1 MSRRRPSPGA
11 ARPIHRAA
19 GYHRPHMAP
28 TSRFRKRPVEQAAG
42 RRTSLKHIAA
52 LTGYSI
58 TTVSMVLNGRA
69 EEFNISAE
77 ARDLIL
83 TAAKEH
89 NYQPNLHARSLRN
102 RTTNI
107 VGLMVP
113 TLNNRFFSEMA
124 ECFERLAR
132 RDQKI
137 ALITVTNYDRQ
148 EELDTVNYFLSQNV
162 ECVFTANPTALE
174 DVSTLCSRAGTRQI
188 LLDAQQS
195 EKHTIST
202 DNVDASLVLTRML
215 LDSLRMAGRKGR
227 VYYVGG
233 MADHVVTRMRL
244 QGFRAA
250 LQERGVRYSDDLFV
264 ETIFDPDSAYR
275 KIELLFRNR
284 NDIGGIFVNS
294 LMAMDGL
301 VRFFGESPEA
311 CRSVH
316 YGVFDYHPM
325 MNLLV
330 DLHVAAIKQNPELMM
345 QKAYEIF
352 GNPGAHRAERLQY
365 VPYELILTPAMRRL
379 VPEVRAAGARSPAR
393 TSGRS

>member
-1 MSRRRPSPGA
+1 MVHFMGPTKRTRRKPP
-11 ARPIHRAA
+11 
-19 GYHRPHMAP
+19 
-28 TSRFRKRPVEQAAG
+28 EQAGG

-77 ARDLIL
+77 TRDLIL
-83 TAAKEH
+83 AAAKEH

-107 VGLMVP
+107 LGLMVP

-124 ECFERLAR
+124 ETFERLAR

-148 EELDTVNYFLSQNV
+148 EEIDNLNYFLSQNV

-174 DVSTLCSRAGTRQI
+174 DVSKLCTGAGTRQI
-188 LLDAQQS
+188 LLDAQPS
-195 EKHTIST
+195 DKHTVST
-202 DNVDASLVLTRML
+202 DNYDAGLVLTRML
-215 LDSLRMAGRKGR
+215 LESLRAAGRKGR
-227 VYYVGG
+227 VYYLGG
-233 MADHVVTRMRL
+233 MADHVVTRLRL
-244 QGFRAA
+244 DGFRAA
-250 LQERGVRYSDDLFV
+250 LQERGIRYSDDLFV
-264 ETIFDPDSAYR
+264 ETVFDPDSAYR
-275 KIELLFRNR
+275 KVELLFRNR

-294 LMAMDGL
+294 LLSMDGL
-301 VRFFGESPEA
+301 VRFFGESPEP
-311 CRSVH
+311 CRPVH

-330 DLHVAAIKQNPELMM
+330 DLHVAAIRQNPEQMM

-352 GNPGAHRAERLQY
+352 GNPGAHRSERIQY
-365 VPYELILTPAMRRL
+365 VPYELILTPAMRRFL
-379 VPEVRAAGARSPAR
+379 PELRAAAARAP
-393 TSGRS
+393 GRHGRG

>member
-1 MSRRRPSPGA
+1 M
-11 ARPIHRAA
+11 
-19 GYHRPHMAP
+19 
-28 TSRFRKRPVEQAAG
+28 EQAAG

-77 ARDLIL
+77 TRDLIL
-83 TAAKEH
+83 AAAKEH

-107 VGLMVP
+107 LGLMVP

-162 ECVFTANPTALE
+162 ECVFTANPMALE
-174 DVSTLCSRAGTRQI
+174 DVSRLCSRAGTRQI

-195 EKHTIST
+195 DKHTIST
-202 DNVDASLVLTRML
+202 DNLDASLVLTRML
-215 LDSLRMAGRKGR
+215 LESLRMAGRKGR

-244 QGFRAA
+244 QGFRTA
-250 LQERGVRYSDDLFV
+250 LQERGLRYSDDLFV

-294 LMAMDGL
+294 LLAMDGL

-311 CRSVH
+311 CRPVH
-316 YGVFDYHPM
+316 YGVFDYHPL

-330 DLHVAAIKQNPELMM
+330 DLHVAAIKQNPELMI

-352 GNPGAHRAERLQY
+352 GNPGAHRSERLQF

-379 VPEVRAAGARSPAR
+379 VPEPRAAAARPTAR
-393 TSGRS
+393 NSGRS